1 MLLPPLLCI
10 PFSHVCTY
18 DSNDDIVSW
27 LVAASVI
34 DYNAVIDVLMYVTM
48 LVNNISFYSF
58 TCMCWQD
65 MLVKSYGGGVP
76 YMQPGMQPENWGA
89 VLYIFPL
96 L

>member
-34 DYNAVIDVLMYVTM
+34 DYNAVIDVPMYVTM
-48 LVNNISFYSF
+48 LVNLTLTFHF
-58 TCMCWQD
+58 THLHVCAGKTC
-65 MLVKSYGGGVP
+65 
-76 YMQPGMQPENWGA
+76 
-89 VLYIFPL
+89 
-96 L
+96 